1 MLRSPAAA
9 RGYTG
14 AVIAVIGCP
23 VYRGPEEGRP
33 GAVVGTP
40 ALVAEA
46 AAAAGA
52 RVELVGRIGDDRA
65 GDAILLALAR
75 RGVGHA
81 AVLRDPARPTRIA
94 VGRPDDDGEPL
105 VPLAGLDAAEEAGS
119 RAATPSDTVG
129 RADPE
134 PSLEQG
140 DVELGL
146 RYVREYRVVVVAE
159 ALGDVLA
166 REAADAAAFADAAL
180 VAVVPASVDVPA
192 AFVGAT
198 VLAAPDADP
207 DGAFAA
213 LVGRYAAALDAGL
226 DPSLA
231 FTEARVAGGWEA
243 SAP

>member
-1 MLRSPAAA
+1 
-9 RGYTG
+9 
-14 AVIAVIGCP
+14 VIAVIGCP
-23 VYRGPEEGRP
+23 VYRRPQDGRLD
-33 GAVVGTP
+33 AVVGTP

-65 GDAILLALAR
+65 GDAVLLALAR
-75 RGVGHA
+75 SGVGHA
-81 AVLRDPARPTRIA
+81 AMLRDPARPTRIA

-105 VPLAGLDAAEEAGS
+105 VPLGGPGAAEMAGS
-119 RAATPSDTVG
+119 RAATPSDADDG
-129 RADPE
+129 ADPA
-134 PSLEQG
+134 PSLEPG

-166 REAADAAAFADAAL
+166 REAADAASFADAAL
-180 VAVVPASVDVPA
+180 VAVVAASGGVPA
-192 AFVGAT
+192 AFAGAT

-226 DPSLA
+226 DPSVA
-231 FTEARVAGGWEA
+231 FAEARVAAGWEP

>member
-1 MLRSPAAA
+1 MEAAH
-9 RGYTG
+9 GYTG

-23 VYRGPEEGRP
+23 VYRRPEEGRP
-33 GAVVGTP
+33 EAVVGMP

-52 RVELVGRIGDDRA
+52 RVELVGRIGDDGP
-65 GDAILLALAR
+65 GDAVLLVLAR
-75 RGVGHA
+75 SGVGHTA
-81 AVLRDPARPTRIA
+81 MLRDPAHPTRIA
-94 VGRPDDDGEPL
+94 VGGPDDDGEPL
-105 VPLAGLDAAEEAGS
+105 VPLPGRGAADETGSGAPNTADIVAG
-119 RAATPSDTVG
+119 P
-129 RADPE
+129 DPA
-134 PSLEQG
+134 PSLEPG

-159 ALGDVLA
+159 EVDELLA
-166 REAADAAAFADAAL
+166 REAADAAAFADAPL
-180 VAVVPASVDVPA
+180 VAVVAASGGIPT
-192 AFVGAT
+192 AFAGAT

-226 DPSLA
+226 DPSVA
-231 FTEARVAGGWEA
+231 FTEARVAAGWEP